1 MVEQADT
8 AGREYEEKDVE
19 EVIVVP
25 TTPVKAPKK
34 KRNRTNKNAKK
45 AEQKLAE
52 VQADIEQSKK
62 DTAAAAAKVD
72 QPSAAPVKTEAPKRS
87 SAPTRDSDDDWT
99 VVE

>member
-8 AGREYEEKDVE
+8 AGREYEVKDVE

-34 KRNRTNKNAKK
+34 KRNRTKKNANK

-72 QPSAAPVKTEAPKRS
+72 QPSAAPVKTETPKRS
-87 SAPTRDSDDDWT
+87 SAPARDSDDDWT